1 MKFVIQLY
9 YIVKMKL
16 ICINNKI
23 GEHNYLNLIIGKEY
37 ECIKETLFHYV
48 VKVNNNYRGV
58 FEKYYFITM
67 EEYRNQK
74 LRELGI

>member
-1 MKFVIQLY
+1 
-9 YIVKMKL
+9 MKL

-23 GEHNYLNLIIGKEY
+23 GKHDDINFNLTIGKEY
-37 ECIKETLFHYV
+37 ECTNETEFYYV
-48 VKVNNNYRGV
+48 VKINNNCEGL

>member
-16 ICINNKI
+16 ICISNK
-23 GEHNYLNLIIGKEY
+23 YTQLIIGKEY
-37 ECIKETLFHYV
+37 ECTNETEFYYV
-48 VKVNNNYRGV
+48 VKINNNCEGL

-67 EEYRNQK
+67 KEYRNQK